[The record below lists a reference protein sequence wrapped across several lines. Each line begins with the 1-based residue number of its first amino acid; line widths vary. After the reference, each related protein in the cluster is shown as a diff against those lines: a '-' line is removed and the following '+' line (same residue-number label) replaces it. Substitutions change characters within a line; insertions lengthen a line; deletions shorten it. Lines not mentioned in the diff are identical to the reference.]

1 MAQPGSNERT
11 GFSAGPGP
19 GGMRPSFGGSM
30 GPGGHGPGGGGG
42 PARFMQN
49 MGTKAVVRD
58 RKGTLLR
65 LWKYLETQKASIL
78 LSFLLVLGTSLVG
91 LSTPYLTGRGVDLIN
106 QGQGKVDFAA
116 LLRIALLMLLAYA
129 ANALFAWL
137 QANVMLRV
145 SQRTV
150 RVMRAGL
157 FSHFQK
163 LPLSYFDGRPHGE
176 LMSRMTNDI
185 DNVSSTLGNSLTSF
199 FTSLIT
205 ITGAIIMMISLSPAL
220 SMVSLAILPLSL
232 MVTRTIIR
240 YTRKYYSSQ
249 QKALGELNGIIE
261 ETISGQKVVKA
272 FCRERE
278 MMQTFEAVNRQLQR
292 VGARA
297 QIYSGMLMPLMSV
310 IGNIGFALIAGIG
323 GTLAVRGLLT
333 VGVITSFIGYSR
345 QFTRPINEIANQ
357 FNLIQSALAGAE
369 RVFEVLDL
377 PPEPQDLPEA
387 AGMETTR
394 GDVCFQHVSF
404 GYRKDLRVLKDVSLE
419 APAGCTLALVGPT
432 GAGKTTI
439 VNLLTRFYDVDEG
452 EICIDGRDLRRIRR
466 SALRASLG
474 IVLQDTWL
482 FSASIRENI
491 RYGRLDATDSEV
503 EEAARL
509 ANADH
514 FIRALQDGYDT
525 VLTEDASNLSQGQR
539 QLISIARAV
548 LANPSILILDE
559 ATSNIDTR
567 TEMRIQE
574 VMRKMM
580 QGRTSFVI
588 AHRLS
593 TIRDADRILVINH
606 GRIIEQGTHPT
617 LMAAGGFY
625 RDLYMSQFAAAFVE
639 DV

>member
-1 MAQPGSNERT
+1 
-11 GFSAGPGP
+11 
-19 GGMRPSFGGSM
+19 M

>member
-1 MAQPGSNERT
+1 
-11 GFSAGPGP
+11 
-19 GGMRPSFGGSM
+19 
-30 GPGGHGPGGGGG
+30 
-42 PARFMQN
+42 MQN